1 MGRKITIDSSTL
13 MNKALEI
20 IEASFLFG
28 LKKEQIDVIIHPQS
42 IVHSLVE
49 FIDLSVIAQLSL
61 PDMKIPILYSL
72 SYPERIKFTSK
83 TLDLSELKQLDFF
96 NINIEKFESIKM
108 AYYVLEKEKNAG
120 AVLNAA
126 NEVAVDYFLKDE
138 ISFNDIFSIVGKIL
152 YKEKFYPVNSVED
165 VNMTIKETK
174 NKTIDCIKRG
184 FRK

>member
-1 MGRKITIDSSTL
+1 MGKKITIDSATL

-20 IEASFLFG
+20 IEASFLFR

-72 SYPERIKFTSK
+72 SFPERIKFESR
-83 TLDLSELKQLDFF
+83 TLDLSALKKLDFF
-96 NINIEKFESIKM
+96 DIDIEKFKSVKM
-108 AYYVLEKEKNAG
+108 AYYVLETGKNSG

-126 NEVAVDYFLKDE
+126 NEVAVDYFLKE
-138 ISFNDIFSIVGKIL
+138 KIKFNDIFNVVEEVL
-152 YKEKFYPVNSVED
+152 YNERFYPLNSVQD
-165 VNMTIKETK
+165 VYMTIQETK
-174 NKTIDCIKRG
+174 KRTIDCITRSFTK
-184 FRK
+184 